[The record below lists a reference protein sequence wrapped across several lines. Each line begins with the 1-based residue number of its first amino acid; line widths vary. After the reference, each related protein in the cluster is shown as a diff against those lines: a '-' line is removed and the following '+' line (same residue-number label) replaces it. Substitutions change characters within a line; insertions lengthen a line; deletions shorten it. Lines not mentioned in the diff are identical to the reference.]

1 MHRRRFHFWRRL
13 KFVFAGLLLVAL
25 STNWSFAQVEKN
37 ASPRLKRLSKLVYDK
52 MYTNPDAIYDSAR
65 MQVRLAQ
72 TEKLPGYEARG
83 LGYISVVW
91 NWRNQLDSSLFYAK
105 QSRDVAMRSGLPRQI
120 STGYNSLGIV
130 FELRGLADSAL
141 TAYKQSLEWSQK
153 SNDHKGEA
161 RALLNIGMVYRSKGD
176 FYKSLENLHLAEAAC
191 IRWNLKGY
199 LANLYLSIGQVYQLI
214 GEEDLAFENLHRA
227 LRRSRNP
234 PKYRILTATMEGLGD
249 HCVAIGDTAEALC
262 WYASSRQIAHDARLP
277 AQEGQSSA
285 KASGIYLLLGQLDAA
300 VDAAQLA
307 VDLAVRDHDTLTL
320 GRAYHAL
327 GLVELKLGR
336 YNAAMR
342 NCGVAYEFA
351 SKSGQNNDLVKV
363 CDCLWRSA
371 EKAGQPQLA
380 LRHYREF
387 IELRDSLFSKENSLA
402 IARLEARLEYER
414 KHASDSLLQAAKTLQ
429 RETIFQTKLTLEQER
444 SRWLIGLSIV
454 AALLAFSGVIVG
466 IVFKRQNGQLF
477 AQNALIHQQKE
488 SIESALGEK
497 EVLLREVHHRVKN
510 NLQVMIS
517 LLEMQAAKVADLAAL
532 DALLASKGRVQ
543 AMTLIHQKLYQQQN
557 IADLEFDAYLRQL
570 VSAVCELYPD
580 GSRVNVIYTVHSC
593 SFGIDTAV
601 PLGLILNELVTNAF
615 KYAFDHKDKGILK
628 VSFVRGIQDS
638 FELTVEDNGPGLP
651 EGFDLQRTESLGMPL
666 VQGLARQ
673 LKGTFIFGRSD
684 LGGALFVIHFKS
696 LG

>member
-1 MHRRRFHFWRRL
+1 MHRRHSGSWNKV
-13 KFVFAGLLLVAL
+13 KFLLSGLIFAAISINV
-25 STNWSFAQVEKN
+25 SFAQLEKN
-37 ASPRLKRLSKLVYDK
+37 ASPRLKKLSNLVFK
-52 MYTNPDAIYDSAR
+52 EINGNPEAVYDSAR

-72 TEKLPGYEARG
+72 EENLLGFEAQGYCNIAG
-83 LGYISVVW
+83 VW
-91 NWRNQLDSSLFYAK
+91 NWRNQLDSSLHLCKARTRSRDAFGVAQADLHGLQ
-105 QSRDVAMRSGLPRQI
+105 QSRHRIRVAWSWPTLPSQH
-120 STGYNSLGIV
+120 TP
-130 FELRGLADSAL
+130 
-141 TAYKQSLEWSQK
+141 QSLEWSQK

-249 HCVAIGDTAEALC
+249 HAVAMGDTAEALC

-300 VDAAQLA
+300 ADAAQLA
-307 VDLAVRDHDTLTL
+307 VDLAVRDRDTLTL

-371 EKAGQPQLA
+371 EKAGQAQVA

-387 IELRDSLFSKENSLA
+387 VGLRDSLFNKENSLA

-429 RETIFQTKLTLEQER
+429 QETIFQTRLTLEQER
-444 SRWLIGLSIV
+444 GKWLIGLSIV
-454 AALLAFSGVIVG
+454 AALLAVSGAIVG

-488 SIESALGEK
+488 SIGSALG
-497 EVLLREVHHRVKN
+497 
-510 NLQVMIS
+510 
-517 LLEMQAAKVADLAAL
+517 
-532 DALLASKGRVQ
+532 
-543 AMTLIHQKLYQQQN
+543 
-557 IADLEFDAYLRQL
+557 
-570 VSAVCELYPD
+570 
-580 GSRVNVIYTVHSC
+580 
-593 SFGIDTAV
+593 
-601 PLGLILNELVTNAF
+601 
-615 KYAFDHKDKGILK
+615 
-628 VSFVRGIQDS
+628 
-638 FELTVEDNGPGLP
+638 
-651 EGFDLQRTESLGMPL
+651 
-666 VQGLARQ
+666 
-673 LKGTFIFGRSD
+673 
-684 LGGALFVIHFKS
+684 
-696 LG
+696 